1 MSTASILKLTSGPRP
16 RPDVENITPAKAE
29 AYLKT
34 MIANRHV
41 SQAKVLEYGVSMDE
55 GKWSLNGETI
65 KFNSDG
71 QLFDGQQRLHACIL
85 AGKSFITYVV
95 RGITDP
101 DAFSTVDTG
110 KMRTHADV
118 FAINGWQNN
127 KVASA
132 AAMVILMLEQKRIN
146 WGGIETRIKRS
157 SAPTIAAK
165 LKVMPNRGIATSR
178 SELANFAEKNSES
191 LQQAVRFACSSKKMT
206 RLISGS
212 TIAALYYIFR
222 KIAPFEADAFF
233 QAIAEGVGLQKSD
246 PVLVLR
252 EKLSRSKMSKEK
264 LTRWAIIGF
273 TIKTWNKRRAN
284 EPMQSLRVIEGERF
298 PVAK

>member
-1 MSTASILKLTSGPRP
+1 MSQVSVMKTSSGPRP
-16 RPDVENITPAKAE
+16 RPDVESITPAKAE

-41 SQAKVLEYGVSMDE
+41 SQAKVLEYAISMDE

-71 QLFDGQQRLHACIL
+71 QLFDGQQRLNACIL
-85 AGKSFITYVV
+85 AGKPFLTYVV
-95 RGITDP
+95 RGINDP
-101 DAFSTVDTG
+101 DAFATVDTG
-110 KMRTHADV
+110 KARTHADV
-118 FAINGWQNN
+118 FAISGWQNN
-127 KVASA
+127 KIASA
-132 AAMVILMLEQKRIN
+132 VAMVILLLEQKRVN
-146 WGGIETRIKRS
+146 WSGPETRVKRS
-157 SAPTIAAK
+157 TAPTITAK
-165 LKVMPNRGIATSR
+165 LRQMPNRAIAVSR
-178 SELANFAEKNSES
+178 NELVHFAEKNSEA
-191 LQQAVRFACSSKKMT
+191 LQQAVRFAACSKAA
-206 RLISGS
+206 RLVPGAS
-212 TIAALYYIFR
+212 IAALYYVFR
-222 KIAPFEADAFF
+222 KIAPFDADTFF
-233 QAIAEGVGLQKSD
+233 QALAEGAGLQKSD